1 MHKLYDYA
9 CEELKE
15 LEKKAGDKGLSA
27 AELEY
32 ADKLTELKK
41 NILKIGMLE
50 DAGYSADEM
59 GYAGDHDRSYRDG
72 RYQTDGRSYARGR
85 GPYAK
90 RDAMGRYAGDA
101 YRYSRGD
108 GYSMDAEDLIDQLEE
123 MKGSAPDDHSRR
135 ELAKLIE
142 KMRNA

>member
-1 MHKLYDYA
+1 MHKLYEYA

-15 LEKKAGDKGLSA
+15 LEKKSDKGLSA

-50 DAGYSADEM
+50 EAGYSADEM
-59 GYAGDHDRSYRDG
+59 GYAADHDRSYRDG
-72 RYQTDGRSYARGR
+72 RYYADGRSYTRGR

-90 RDAMGRYAGDA
+90 RDAMGRYAGDN
-101 YRYSRGD
+101 RYSRCAS
-108 GYSMDAEDLIDQLEE
+108 GYSMDADDLIDQLEE
-123 MKGSAPDDHSRR
+123 LKGSAPDDQRRR
-135 ELAKLIE
+135 ELANLIE